1 MTQQEKFKILTGTV
15 TRYFE
20 AGTSERTGGPTP
32 HKFILDVAGEEAQ
45 LAVFNKD
52 DGTLPPVLI
61 GLDLKT
67 IEGKEV
73 QAIAQWKSEWEN
85 KDGVKIQQYRPQ
97 QIQIMGSNSPAP
109 EEFDEEFEEE
119 VQQASLGVIQL
130 DDTPFELEEEEAEQP
145 APKPKKKPIAKAQP
159 AEPPPVVQTDK
170 DTLIVDQVIFK
181 GAIELRAAGVDVV
194 EASAIAITLWN
205 HIRARHIR
213 GVEGEDEA

>member
-1 MTQQEKFKILTGTV
+1 MEERRVAQAILQGRCWLGLLEEGFRRSYGYYWILKTKYKCGGVIMTQQEKFKILTGTV

-73 QAIAQWKSEWEN
+73 QAIAQW
-85 KDGVKIQQYRPQ
+85 
-97 QIQIMGSNSPAP
+97 
-109 EEFDEEFEEE
+109 
-119 VQQASLGVIQL
+119 
-130 DDTPFELEEEEAEQP
+130 
-145 APKPKKKPIAKAQP
+145 
-159 AEPPPVVQTDK
+159 
-170 DTLIVDQVIFK
+170 
-181 GAIELRAAGVDVV
+181 
-194 EASAIAITLWN
+194 
-205 HIRARHIR
+205 
-213 GVEGEDEA
+213 